1 MEFGKGN
8 CVLLLMMKNIIV
20 KNVNTG
26 LPDGKVI
33 KILQK
38 GQSCEYLQILE
49 ADRILVEEMKMR

>member
-1 MEFGKGN
+1 
-8 CVLLLMMKNIIV
+8 MMKNIIV

-26 LPDGKVI
+26 LPEGKVV

-49 ADRILVEEMKMR
+49 ADRILAEEMKMR